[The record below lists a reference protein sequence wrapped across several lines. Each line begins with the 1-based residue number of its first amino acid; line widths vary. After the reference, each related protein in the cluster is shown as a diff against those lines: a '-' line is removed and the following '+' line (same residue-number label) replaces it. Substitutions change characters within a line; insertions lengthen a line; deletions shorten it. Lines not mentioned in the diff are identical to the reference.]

1 MNWPLE
7 SCQSNTRKYFKCN
20 SITQLSWRKLVSYT
34 AVIFSFPSLLSLEAL
49 PSCLLSVGAGFSCHT
64 AYSWES
70 LAFFPALCSSR
81 MLPCCFLIPVMTA
94 SKAEVVSFVSLLLLS
109 HVMIFGK
116 SVDLQHCKITPTMKN
131 ESKNAKQVNESLQGQ
146 VQV

>member
-1 MNWPLE
+1 
-7 SCQSNTRKYFKCN
+7 
-20 SITQLSWRKLVSYT
+20 
-34 AVIFSFPSLLSLEAL
+34 
-49 PSCLLSVGAGFSCHT
+49 
-64 AYSWES
+64 
-70 LAFFPALCSSR
+70 
-81 MLPCCFLIPVMTA
+81 MTA

-131 ESKNAKQVNESLQGQ
+131 ESKNAKQVNESLKGQ